1 MQISKKGRGVVAVVR
16 SRQVVAVHE
25 SSDRF
30 FQWTVS
36 RDRCLW
42 TVERGGR
49 CIQVVVKTGF
59 TVYTSINGHRYN
71 APYRRI

>member
-1 MQISKKGRGVVAVVR
+1 MQISKKGR
-16 SRQVVAVHE
+16 SRQVATVRE
-25 SSDRF
+25 SSDHIF
-30 FQWTVS
+30 LCTVS

-59 TVYTSINGHRYN
+59 TVVYSIEFDPGYIYYIVRV
-71 APYRRI
+71 PITE

>member
-1 MQISKKGRGVVAVVR
+1 MQISKKGRGIVAVVH
-16 SRQVVAVHE
+16 SRQVAAVRE

-30 FQWTVS
+30 FQCTVS

-49 CIQVVVKTGF
+49 CILVVVKTGF
-59 TVYTSINGHRYN
+59 TVRSYTR
-71 APYRRI
+71 

>member
-1 MQISKKGRGVVAVVR
+1 MQISKKGRDIVAVVR
-16 SRQVVAVHE
+16 SRQVATVRE

-30 FQWTVS
+30 FQCTVS

-49 CIQVVVKTGF
+49 CIQVIIKTGF
-59 TVYTSINGHRYN
+59 TVLNITMLNFNLRPGMSG
-71 APYRRI
+71 